1 MTGSATPVV
10 RVRHGA
16 VLELQLA
23 NPPYNGLTGPM
34 LRDFV
39 DALNAAQLD
48 DEVRAVVTTSAA
60 QVWCAGGDL
69 GDLSGEGT
77 DKDLS
82 DLLHEAT
89 EETGRL
95 ALVERE
101 ADRLGAGRYVLA
113 IDAFDKPLIAAVG
126 G

>member
-1 MTGSATPVV
+1 MTGGATPVV

-39 DALNAAQLD
+39 AALNVAQLD

-60 QVWCAGGDL
+60 EVWCAGGDL
-69 GDLSGEGT
+69 GALAGDAADKGLSE
-77 DKDLS
+77 
-82 DLLHEAT
+82 LLHEAT

-101 ADRLGAGRYVLA
+101 A
-113 IDAFDKPLIAAVG
+113 
-126 G
+126 